1 MSGGKETPRQKM
13 IGMMYLVLTAL
24 LAMNVSKTVLHG
36 YILVNESMERSRDN
50 LLENNRRVTEA
61 FQKSLDGNSG
71 AKPYYNK
78 ALEAQKDMNEMVSY
92 IENVKHN
99 IYLNT
104 EKPDDPKAADT
115 MKLKNLVDG
124 SFDNYDIP
132 TYVMLGSD
140 PKSPISGPLTASEL
154 KDKFKTLHS
163 KLVGM
168 VDKMQKTDGEHLFPA
183 DYDNL
188 KKKLGS
194 LEPESSGAKDDGI
207 EMTWEME
214 NFYHLPEAAVIANLS
229 KMQADVKNAEA
240 EVLQVFSAAS
250 GKLSIKPDK
259 LIAKVVAPSS
269 YIQAG
274 QEYVAD
280 IFLSAAFSKLGVGDM
295 EVLIGVDSA
304 SAKAGA
310 TKGNSLPIVD
320 GMGKYKIGTG
330 AQGDQTYKGVIKFKK
345 PDGTFEIYPFSETFK
360 VAPPSVA
367 VSADQM
373 NVFYAGVVN
382 PVHASAAGVSP
393 ADILINPV
401 GCGVKYV
408 QKGPGAYEF
417 TFSGT
422 GECNVTVSA
431 KTKDGVKSQGPPI
444 KFRVKPLP
452 PPVASVGGK
461 FGTVDMKKSEL
472 STIGGVGANA
482 PGFDFKA
489 NYIVLSF
496 DVTGSI
502 KGQTKFTSCTGNNL
516 NSDARNILSAA
527 GTGAKIFFD
536 NIRVKKP
543 DGQIVSNVPGVT
555 IKIKN

>member
-1 MSGGKETPRQKM
+1 MGGGKETPRQKM

-24 LAMNVSKTVLHG
+24 LAMNVSKTVLQG
-36 YILVNESMERSRDN
+36 YIFVNESMERSRDN
-50 LLENNRRVTEA
+50 LLENNKRVTEA
-61 FQKSLDGNSG
+61 FQKSMDGNSG
-71 AKPYYNK
+71 AKPYYGR
-78 ALEAQKDMNEMVSY
+78 ATEAQKEMNELVKY
-92 IENVKHN
+92 IEEVKHKV
-99 IYLNT
+99 YRET
-104 EKPDDPKAADT
+104 EKPDDPKSADT
-115 MKLKNLVDG
+115 MQLKNLVDG
-124 SFDNYDIP
+124 SFDNYDAP
-132 TYVMLGSD
+132 TYALLGSD
-140 PKSPISGPLTASEL
+140 PKSPISGELTATEL
-154 KDKFKTLHS
+154 KSKFEGLHG
-163 KLVGM
+163 KLIAM
-168 VDKMQKTDGEHLFPA
+168 IDKMQKTDGEHLFPA

-188 KKKLGS
+188 KKKLGD
-194 LEPESSGAKDDGI
+194 LVPKSSGAKEDGI

-240 EVLQVFSAAS
+240 EILQVFSAAS

-274 QEYVAD
+274 QEYSAD
-280 IFLSAAFSKLGVGDM
+280 IFLSAAFSKLGEGDM

-304 SAKAGA
+304 TAKSSTG
-310 TKGNSLPIVD
+310 KGNSLPIMD
-320 GMGKYKIGTG
+320 GMGKYKVGTS

-345 PDGTFEIYPFSETFK
+345 PDGTYEIYPFEETFK
-360 VAPPSVA
+360 VAPPAVA

-382 PVHASAAGVSP
+382 PVTASAAGISP
-393 ADILINPV
+393 ADILISPA
-401 GCGVKYV
+401 GAGAKYV
-408 QKGPGAYEF
+408 QKGPGKYEF

-422 GECNVTVSA
+422 GECAITVSA
-431 KTKDGVKSQGPPI
+431 KTKDGVKAQGPPI

-472 STIGGVGANA
+472 SSIGGVGANA

-489 NYIVLSF
+489 NYIVMSF

-516 NSDARNILSAA
+516 NSEARNILSQA
-527 GTGAKIFFD
+527 GGGSKIFFD
-536 NIRVKKP
+536 NIKVKKP